1 MEPEDL
7 WQVAEDPDLENPDL
21 EDAGWARLAS
31 DEDDVV
37 VWPSEFR
44 SFLDDPD

>member
-7 WQVAEDPDLENPDL
+7 WQVAEDPDLEDV
-21 EDAGWARLAS
+21 GWARLPAS
-31 DEDDVV
+31 EEDDVV